1 MFERYRIATK
11 LHKDDED
18 SQVNSLIYA
27 MGIFNAQVFDEGD
40 QEKYEKVIEKYDE
53 YFVPKKNVIQEQAR
67 FRERK
72 QASGESSEAFIRA
85 LYELAEHCDFPDKN
99 DQIRDQIVIGLKDK
113 NVSEN
118 WSLGAH

>member
-1 MFERYRIATK
+1 M
-11 LHKDDED
+11 
-18 SQVNSLIYA
+18 
-27 MGIFNAQVFDEGD
+27 
-40 QEKYEKVIEKYDE
+40 
-53 YFVPKKNVIQEQAR
+53 IQERAR

-85 LYELAEHCDFPDKN
+85 LYELEEHCDFPHKN